1 MGRVMMRSSASSSS
15 YASSQLSSSDGL
27 GGKTDEA
34 GFGLFV
40 LLLRDE

>member
-1 MGRVMMRSSASSSS
+1 MGRVMTRSSASSSS
-15 YASSQLSSSDGL
+15 YASSQISSSDGL
-27 GGKTDEA
+27 GGEA